1 MTAGG
6 GAIRAFVAVGI
17 SAAAREQL
25 AGAAGRI
32 RERIPDGI
40 QWANPDGMHL
50 TLKFMGN
57 IPASAVAPLLDVLAP
72 AAAERRP
79 LGLELAGLGAF
90 PHRRRP
96 RVLWAGVGGDLEAL
110 AGLQAAADG
119 AIAGLGYPPET
130 RRFAP
135 HITLGRPRR
144 GLSDAQLSRIG
155 AAVYGVAPPL
165 PAGWRVTSVEL
176 MRSELL
182 PSGARYTMLG
192 TAVLGGAAGA
202 D

>member
-1 MTAGG
+1 MVTGG
-6 GAIRAFVAVGI
+6 EAIRAFVAVGI
-17 SAAAREQL
+17 AAAARAQL

-57 IPASAVAPLLDVLAP
+57 LPASAVAPLLEALAP
-72 AAAERRP
+72 VAAGRRP
-79 LGLELAGLGAF
+79 FGLELAGLGAF
-90 PHRRRP
+90 PHRRKP

-110 AGLQAAADG
+110 AGLQRAAEA

-155 AAVYGVAPPL
+155 AAVYGVAPPR
-165 PAGWRVTSVEL
+165 PAGWRVTSVE
-176 MRSELL
+176 MMQSELL

-192 TAVLGGAAGA
+192 SAVLGGTA

>member
-1 MTAGG
+1 MTGG

-17 SAAAREQL
+17 AAAAREQL
-25 AGAAGRI
+25 IGAAGRI

-57 IPASAVAPLLDVLAP
+57 IPASAVAPLLEALGPV
-72 AAAERRP
+72 AAGRRP
-79 LGLELAGLGAF
+79 FGLELAGWGAF
-90 PHRRRP
+90 PQARRP

-110 AGLQAAADG
+110 AGLQAAAEA

-155 AAVYGVAPPL
+155 AAVDGVAPPL

-192 TAVLGGAAGA
+192 SAALGGGAA

>member
-1 MTAGG
+1 MTGG

-17 SAAAREQL
+17 AAAAREQL

-57 IPASAVAPLLDVLAP
+57 LPASAVAPLLAALGP
-72 AAAERRP
+72 AAAGRRP
-79 LGLELAGLGAF
+79 FGLELAGLGAF
-90 PHRRRP
+90 PHARRP
-96 RVLWAGVGGDLEAL
+96 RVLWVGVGGDLEAL
-110 AGLQAAADG
+110 AGLQQAAEA

-144 GLSDAQLSRIG
+144 GLSDTELSRIG
-155 AAVYGVAPPL
+155 AAVDDVAPPR

-192 TAVLGGAAGA
+192 SAALGGGAA

>member
-1 MTAGG
+1 MTGG

-40 QWANPDGMHL
+40 QWANPNGMHL

-57 IPASAVAPLLDVLAP
+57 IPASEVAPLLEALGP
-72 AAAERRP
+72 AAAGRRP
-79 LGLELAGLGAF
+79 LRLELTGLGTF

-110 AGLQAAADG
+110 AGLQAAAEA

-165 PAGWRVTSVEL
+165 PSGWRVTSVAL

-192 TAVLGGAAGA
+192 SAALDGGAA

>member
-1 MTAGG
+1 MTGG

-17 SAAAREQL
+17 AAAAREQL
-25 AGAAGRI
+25 SGAAGRI

-57 IPASAVAPLLDVLAP
+57 LPVSAVAPLLEALE
-72 AAAERRP
+72 AAAAGRRP
-79 LGLELAGLGAF
+79 FALELAGLGAF
-90 PHRRRP
+90 PHRRPP

-110 AGLQAAADG
+110 AGLQQAAEA
-119 AIAGLGYPPET
+119 AITGLGYPPET

-155 AAVYGVAPPL
+155 AAVYGVAPPR

-182 PSGARYTMLG
+182 PSGARYTALG
-192 TAVLGGAAGA
+192 SAALGGGAA

>member
-1 MTAGG
+1 MTGG

-32 RERIPDGI
+32 RERIPEGI

-50 TLKFMGN
+50 TLKFLGN
-57 IPASAVAPLLDVLAP
+57 LPASAVAPLLDVLAP
-72 AAAERRP
+72 AAGRRP
-79 LGLELAGLGAF
+79 FRLELAGLGAF

-119 AIAGLGYPPET
+119 AIAGLGYPPER

-155 AAVYGVAPPL
+155 AAVYSVAPPL

-176 MRSELL
+176 MQSELR

-192 TAVLGGAAGA
+192 SAALGGAAGA